1 MPKPL
6 SVTTPRYSTASHI
19 QASRVVSNLRISAG
33 NNRPIQKRTE
43 PTPAPGAG
51 GLPPLLVGTE
61 YLSHW
66 FQVNQSHVDAFAA
79 ATGDDQ
85 SLHKPDAQSR
95 KSPFGGPIAPG
106 LYLVTVALGLARDS
120 LASENTAWILCG
132 FDNLRF
138 QTPVQT
144 GKRVRCLTTL
154 LSARERDAARLL
166 RVQLKLE
173 IEGEKIPA
181 FTTKCSLLCTQITAE
196 S

>member
-6 SVTTPRYSTASHI
+6 SLTAPRYSTLSHI
-19 QASRVVSNLRISAG
+19 PATRVVANLRISAG
-33 NNRPIQKRTE
+33 NNGAVEKRSA
-43 PTPAPGAG
+43 PTSAPRAG
-51 GLPPLLVGTE
+51 GLPPLLPGTE

-85 SLHKPDAQSR
+85 LLHKPDAQSR

-106 LYLVTVALGLARDS
+106 LYLVTVALGLAHDS

-132 FDNLRF
+132 FDKLRF

-144 GKRVRCLTTL
+144 DKRVRCLTTL
-154 LSARERDAARLL
+154 LSARERDATRLL
-166 RVQLKLE
+166 RVHLKLE
-173 IEGEKIPA
+173 IEGEETPA
-181 FTTKCSLLCTQITAE
+181 FTTKCSLLCTQITTE

>member
-1 MPKPL
+1 MQKPL
-6 SVTTPRYSTASHI
+6 SVTTPRYSTPSHI
-19 QASRVVSNLRISAG
+19 PATRVVANLRISAG
-33 NNRPIQKRTE
+33 NNRAVEKRIE
-43 PTPAPGAG
+43 QAPTPRVG
-51 GLPPLLVGTE
+51 GLPPLLIGTE

-66 FQVNQSHVDAFAA
+66 FQVNQSNVDAFAA

-85 SLHKPDAQSR
+85 SLHKPGARSR

-154 LSARERDAARLL
+154 LSARERTATRLL
-166 RVQLKLE
+166 RVELRLE

-181 FTTKCSLLCTQITAE
+181 FTTKCSLLCTHITTE